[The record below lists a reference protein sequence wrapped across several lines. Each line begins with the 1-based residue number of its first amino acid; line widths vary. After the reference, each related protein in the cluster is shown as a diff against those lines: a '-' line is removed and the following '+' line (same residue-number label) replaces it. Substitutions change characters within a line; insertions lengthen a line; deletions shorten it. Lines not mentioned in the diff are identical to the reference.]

1 VRKHNIDGGAA
12 VSIAAQRDTIPKDAP
27 RWLFSASDF
36 PGTKGDSS
44 PAGGIDFGSPCIV
57 PFRGMPGFMNRC
69 LITPC
74 ITVPRRVPKQ
84 EVPIGTDILTL
95 NPGRDDMG
103 RVTDYVDIPLYP
115 AEELQ
120 YLMLAYKAW
129 GLREITTLIKR
140 SPEEVAPLQINT
152 TIFPDWPTLPN
163 TNAELKDYLQ
173 RRRTHLGRTHAA
185 RDVFVAL
192 IDELLEAVDTADA
205 WQRRHLDAVHSSMR
219 LPPEHLEH
227 KPAYDPVD
235 ITFLERT
242 GVPRYDSG
250 LRNIAESQAA
260 IGQLLASQ
268 VTNAGGGS
276 GMTAE
281 QFADTLKSVLREN
294 AAFVQSEIAK
304 AIRPQAPE
312 TPPETPEGE

>member
-1 VRKHNIDGGAA
+1 
-12 VSIAAQRDTIPKDAP
+12 
-27 RWLFSASDF
+27 
-36 PGTKGDSS
+36 
-44 PAGGIDFGSPCIV
+44 
-57 PFRGMPGFMNRC
+57 MNRC

-74 ITVPRRVPKQ
+74 ITVPRKVPKQ
-84 EVPIGTDILTL
+84 EVPVGTDILTV

-115 AEELQ
+115 AEELN

-129 GLREITTLIKR
+129 GLTEVTTLIKR
-140 SPEEVAPLQINT
+140 SPEEVAPLQINS

-163 TNAELKDYLQ
+163 TNAELKEYLQ
-173 RRRTHLGRTHAA
+173 RRRAHLGRTHAA
-185 RDVFVAL
+185 RDVFVAIL
-192 IDELLEAVDTADA
+192 DELLTAVDAADA

-250 LRNIAESQAA
+250 LKNIADSQAA
-260 IGQLLASQ
+260 IGQLLAGQ
-268 VTNAGGGS
+268 VASAGGGG

-281 QFADTLKSVLREN
+281 QFADTLKLVLREN
-294 AAFVQSEIAK
+294 AVFIQSEISK
-304 AIRPQAPE
+304 AMRPPVPEAPE
-312 TPPETPEGE
+312 APQGE